1 VLEQPVVRNGSG
13 MKWRRRSS
21 RAVGADSSTSPTAT
35 GDTSADESSGLPAGA
50 AGLAPGAGDTD
61 TFNSVTEAFLRLP
74 DAIVMVDME
83 GTIVWG
89 NRSAEQTFGRSFDDW
104 VGRSGLD
111 LVHPDDHELVL
122 RSLVSI
128 QGKDIGSPIELRI
141 RAASGWRLV
150 EVVGTTVHWF
160 GQRVIL
166 LSLRDLTERRRYELA
181 SGREER
187 FRSLV
192 HNAGSIIM
200 LVSSVGTLESVSGAI
215 TRLLGHDPEQLEQR
229 PLLDIVDPA
238 DRTKLAGALTA
249 ASHGASSAHPVGARI
264 RLLRHDGS
272 EVVPFEMSIV
282 DLLDDPTVEGFVI
295 SAHDASVQARTEH
308 ELGQAL
314 SLLTATLD
322 STADG
327 ILVIDNDGLIT
338 TFNGRFSE
346 TWHIPEQEWKP
357 GDQATKL
364 GFVLEQLVNAEAFLA
379 TWRQL
384 GENPEMETFDSLE
397 FKDGRV
403 VELYSKAQ
411 RIEGEIVGRVWSFRD
426 TTDRTRL
433 EDELEYRAFHD
444 PLTGLANKALF
455 QDRLEHAL
463 ARAEQTGSHLAVLF
477 IDLDDFK
484 TVNDSLGHS
493 EGDLLLKRVATTL
506 VECLRPLDTAAR
518 MGGDEFAIL
527 IEDVQS
533 RDDITE
539 LAERIL
545 ESLRPL
551 VLLGSKAV
559 SSAGSVGIAFD
570 VEGMTTEQ
578 LLRNAD
584 IAMYKAKEAG
594 KNRYEVYRDEMHA
607 LVLARIELEDEL
619 RAAILGGNLITHYQ
633 PIFDLRTSA
642 VVGFEALVRWSH
654 PRGGLVDP
662 RLFVSIAE
670 EMGLVGEI
678 DTFVLRSAC
687 RQAYDWRAE
696 GLGGPGFAMSV
707 NVSAGRLFDPGLA
720 ERIAEDVELS
730 GFDPSSL
737 MLEITESEVLTES
750 EAIVR
755 NLSALRALGIRI
767 ALDDFGTGFSSLSHL
782 DRLQVDIVKIDRS
795 FVQGLGT
802 KDDTRSMAAA
812 MIQLAR
818 TLGYDTIAEGVEK
831 RSQEASL
838 RALGCRL
845 AQGYQLGRPAD
856 AEQTRL
862 LLVTDDRREQLAE
875 HLGHPQQPGG

>member
-1 VLEQPVVRNGSG
+1 MPEQRALRNASG
-13 MKWRRRSS
+13 MRWHRRSS
-21 RAVGADSSTSPTAT
+21 RVAGADASTSATST
-35 GDTSADESSGLPAGA
+35 GDAPADETSGLPAGA
-50 AGLAPGAGDTD
+50 SRLPPGPGDTD
-61 TFNSVTEAFLRLP
+61 TFNSVTEAFLHLP

-89 NRSAEQTFGRSFDDW
+89 NVSAERTFGRSFEDW

-111 LVHPDDHELVL
+111 LVHPDDQELVL

-128 QGKDIGSPIELRI
+128 QAKDVGSPIELRI
-141 RAASGWRLV
+141 KAASGWRLV
-150 EVVGTTVHWF
+150 EVVGTTVQWYGH
-160 GQRVIL
+160 RVIL

-181 SGREER
+181 SGHEAR

-192 HNAGSIIM
+192 QNAGSIIM
-200 LVSSVGTLESVSGAI
+200 LLSSVGTLESVSGAI

-249 ASHGASSAHPVGARI
+249 ASHGASSAHPVSVRVG
-264 RLLRHDGS
+264 LLRHDGT

-295 SAHDASVQARTEH
+295 SAHDATVQTGTEH

-327 ILVIDNDGLIT
+327 ILVIDNDGFIT

-346 TWHIPEQEWKP
+346 TWHIPEEEWKP
-357 GDQATKL
+357 GDEATKL
-364 GFVLEQLVNAEAFLA
+364 AFVLDQLVSPEGFLA
-379 TWRQL
+379 TWREL
-384 GENPEMETFDSLE
+384 GENPDMETFDSLE

-463 ARAEQTGSHLAVLF
+463 ARIEQTRSHLAVLF

-533 RDDITE
+533 REDITE
-539 LAERIL
+539 LAQRIL

-570 VEGMTTEQ
+570 VEGITCEQ

-607 LVLARIELEDEL
+607 LVLGSHRIGRRAAGGNPWREPDHPLPADLRPADERRGRVRGPGAVVASTGRVGGPAPLRLHRGGDGPGRRDRHVRVALGLPPGVRLARRRPRRSGLRHERQRVGRPAGRPGAGGADRRRRGAVGVRPVVADARDHRERGPHRERGDRAQPVHAAGVGHPHRARRLRHRLLLAVPPGPVAGRHRQDRQVL
-619 RAAILGGNLITHYQ
+619 RAGARDEGRHAEHGGGHD
-633 PIFDLRTSA
+633 PA
-642 VVGFEALVRWSH
+642 GPHVGVRH
-654 PRGGLVDP
+654 HRRG
-662 RLFVSIAE
+662 R
-670 EMGLVGEI
+670 GE
-678 DTFVLRSAC
+678 T
-687 RQAYDWRAE
+687 
-696 GLGGPGFAMSV
+696 
-707 NVSAGRLFDPGLA
+707 
-720 ERIAEDVELS
+720 LS
-730 GFDPSSL
+730 GGEP
-737 MLEITESEVLTES
+737 
-750 EAIVR
+750 
-755 NLSALRALGIRI
+755 
-767 ALDDFGTGFSSLSHL
+767 
-782 DRLQVDIVKIDRS
+782 
-795 FVQGLGT
+795 
-802 KDDTRSMAAA
+802 
-812 MIQLAR
+812 AR
-818 TLGYDTIAEGVEK
+818 M
-831 RSQEASL
+831 
-838 RALGCRL
+838 GCRL

-862 LLVTDDRREQLAE
+862 LLVTDDRREQLAD
-875 HLGHPQQPGG
+875 HLWHPQQPGG